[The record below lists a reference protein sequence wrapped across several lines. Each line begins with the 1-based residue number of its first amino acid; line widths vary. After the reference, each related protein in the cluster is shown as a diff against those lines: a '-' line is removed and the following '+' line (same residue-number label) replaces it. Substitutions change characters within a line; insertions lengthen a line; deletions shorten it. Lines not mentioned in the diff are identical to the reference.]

1 MVFPIET
8 FMLNKINAR
17 NAYSLYIGKGEDVR
31 HTHRSIGADR
41 SFSVG
46 AKTVKATRRSYRNC
60 SKNITWN
67 HAMMFQG
74 ASPNSRVS
82 LDVDVDVDVNV
93 DVDKQDKV
101 PQKRSTKIIQATQHR
116 KEEEE
121 QKGRTK
127 KRGKNEDPTELIFKL
142 ERRGEGWGEEI
153 LPHLTV
159 ERRPL
164 QPKRRGRRKLSD
176 PAPRPATLAEIASA
190 EDIEGQSLM
199 PMHQLVQEQEQE
211 QEQVQQQEQK
221 RDQEQDSNREHEQ
234 GVQEEVEEEEE
245 EEPDELVSY
254 LGLIGVPTCEIDQL
268 VATAVAWHETPGGKK
283 LKDRR
288 RQRRLLRNLRMVA
301 EYLEQECGVP
311 KGPEGVGTVFRQ
323 VPELMLCK
331 PSSNDRWDRRAVELA
346 AFKLK
351 HGHCNVPEL
360 WEPNPELGAWVKRQR
375 VSQAGGQLSS
385 ERFRILQRMGFEFG
399 DLAQVTE
406 EWEMRFDQLIDWML
420 WHGENGQ
427 TFSWITTDWGAR
439 GGKTARE
446 LALWMSLQ
454 REFRRRQILPMEAIQ
469 RFEALQVEWEPR
481 DKRSLAEI
489 RWMDWL
495 GRLLYVVERRVRR
508 LYQPSLLTVNRFERH
523 KSPIPRTDFWHAAVS
538 SLKKRTSNVEH
549 AMMMLRKEAIAS
561 GPLSKEEPG
570 VGYWLERQRWLW
582 RQGKLPVESVCMLHL
597 AGVDMDTY
605 TPTEWQFNAHYAA
618 KWLQGSRIRL
628 GIETTSPRGSRGKG
642 ENEEKASRRLR
653 VKRWV
658 QTQRA
663 LFADGRLSPLQLRY
677 ISFLG
682 IPWILSDQVVM
693 MEDEVWIE
701 SLRRVLTVKDPAS
714 VQWLNNQRGLRAV
727 GLLSAERCAMLESHG
742 VSWEFDRDPDADAWD
757 EKLSQLLVHSIE
769 VGGQCV
775 TKENERYKGL
785 ASWVESQY
793 AMMSCGKLSD
803 TRAAQLKALGLNWN

>member
-1 MVFPIET
+1 
-8 FMLNKINAR
+8 
-17 NAYSLYIGKGEDVR
+17 
-31 HTHRSIGADR
+31 
-41 SFSVG
+41 
-46 AKTVKATRRSYRNC
+46 
-60 SKNITWN
+60 
-67 HAMMFQG
+67 
-74 ASPNSRVS
+74 
-82 LDVDVDVDVNV
+82 
-93 DVDKQDKV
+93 
-101 PQKRSTKIIQATQHR
+101 
-116 KEEEE
+116 
-121 QKGRTK
+121 
-127 KRGKNEDPTELIFKL
+127 
-142 ERRGEGWGEEI
+142 
-153 LPHLTV
+153 
-159 ERRPL
+159 
-164 QPKRRGRRKLSD
+164 
-176 PAPRPATLAEIASA
+176 
-190 EDIEGQSLM
+190 
-199 PMHQLVQEQEQE
+199 
-211 QEQVQQQEQK
+211 
-221 RDQEQDSNREHEQ
+221 
-234 GVQEEVEEEEE
+234 
-245 EEPDELVSY
+245 
-254 LGLIGVPTCEIDQL
+254 LIGVPMCEIDQL

-311 KGPEGVGTVFRQ
+311 KGPEGVGAVFRQ

-427 TFSWITTDWGAR
+427 TFSWVATDWGAR

-481 DKRSLAEI
+481 DKRSAAEL

-508 LYQPSLLTVNRFERH
+508 LYQPTLSTVNRFERH
-523 KSPIPRTDFWHAAVS
+523 KSPIPRTDFWHAAAS
-538 SLKKRTSNVEH
+538 SLKRRTSNVEH

-618 KWLQGSRIRL
+618 TWLQGSKIRL
-628 GIETTSPRGSRGKG
+628 GIESSQESGGDKRGEEGRKS
-642 ENEEKASRRLR
+642 EEKSERGRLK
-653 VKRWV
+653 VKRWI

-693 MEDEVWIE
+693 MEDDVWIE
-701 SLRRVLTVKDPAS
+701 SLERVLLTGKDPAS

-727 GLLSAERCAMLESHG
+727 GLLSTERCVMLEDNG
-742 VSWEFDRDPDADAWD
+742 VSWEFDRDADADVWD
-757 EKLSQLLVHSIE
+757 QKLSQLLVHSIE

-775 TKENERYKGL
+775 TEENERYEGL
-785 ASWVESQY
+785 ASWVETQY
-793 AMMSCGKLSD
+793 ALMSCGDLSEG
-803 TRAAQLKALGLNWN
+803 RAAQLKALGFNWK